1 MSAPTGSKLIGRPR
15 FAVAMAFA
23 AGAAG
28 LTGCDQVSEETR
40 AAGGTVLC
48 SQIRVE
54 PSEIQQNPDSARLVA
69 LIVRDLA
76 PEQNIKDLAGRVA
89 EDPTALSPRAQLAD
103 WVADRCGGTVGGGGA
118 GSGSGSGSGSG
129 AGDGGAGDG
138 GGEDQGAGDD
148 DGGQGDD

>member
-1 MSAPTGSKLIGRPR
+1 MSAPPGSKLIGRPR

-54 PSEIQQNPDSARLVA
+54 PSEIQQNPASARLVA
-69 LIVRDLA
+69 LLVRDLA
-76 PEQNIKDLAGRVA
+76 PEQNIRDLAGRVA

-103 WVADRCGGTVGGGGA
+103 WVADRCGGAVGSGGA
-118 GSGSGSGSGSG
+118 GSGGG

-138 GGEDQGAGDD
+138 GGAGGEDQGAGDD

>member
-69 LIVRDLA
+69 LLVRDLA

-103 WVADRCGGTVGGGGA
+103 WVADRCGGAVGGGGA
-118 GSGSGSGSGSG
+118 GSGGG

-138 GGEDQGAGDD
+138 GGGEDQEAGDD
-148 DGGQGDD
+148 DGGQGGD